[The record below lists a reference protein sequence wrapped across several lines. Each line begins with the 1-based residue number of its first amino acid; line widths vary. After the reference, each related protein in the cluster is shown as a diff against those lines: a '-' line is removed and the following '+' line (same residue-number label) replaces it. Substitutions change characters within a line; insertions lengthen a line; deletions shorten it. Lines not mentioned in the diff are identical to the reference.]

1 MFDDF
6 HRYLQGQITRPPIW
20 YKSGEGRY
28 HQVRSIAT
36 KVNSV
41 ALWYYYVTSTQTR
54 GLDQHCENPSAEAS
68 SGNIYNKFTG
78 SRLHLSHPPPPHTH
92 QPETVAVEDESINVQ
107 VFCKAHPADVG
118 DVSSH
123 AHHSAVIV
131 PLLGLELYW
140 NLQP

>member
-1 MFDDF
+1 M
-6 HRYLQGQITRPPIW
+6 
-20 YKSGEGRY
+20 
-28 HQVRSIAT
+28 
-36 KVNSV
+36 

-68 SGNIYNKFTG
+68 PGIYTINLQVRGCT
-78 SRLHLSHPPPPHTH
+78 SHTPPPHTH

-107 VFCKAHPADVG
+107 VFSEAHPADVG